1 MLKLI
6 LAICVADSLPS
17 GPIGLRGWMPR
28 WIDRSGQRFDERGAS
43 LVEYS
48 LLLAMIAVVCIGA
61 ITFFGGEVSDVYSG
75 AGSSFN

>member
-6 LAICVADSLPS
+6 LAICVADITPS
-17 GPIGLRGWMPR
+17 GPIGSRGSMQR
-28 WIDRSGQRFDERGAS
+28 WIDWSRRRFDERGAS

-61 ITFFGGEVSDVYSG
+61 ITFFGGEVSEVYSG

>member
-1 MLKLI
+1 MLKLTFTI
-6 LAICVADSLPS
+6 HAAGSAVL
-17 GPIGLRGWMPR
+17 GTIGSWGSTVVSDGRRGT
-28 WIDRSGQRFDERGAS
+28 RFGDRGAS

-61 ITFFGGEVSDVYSG
+61 VTFFGGQTADVYSG

>member
-1 MLKLI
+1 MLKLLFTIHTACASI
-6 LAICVADSLPS
+6 LVAADMWGSTVGSS
-17 GPIGLRGWMPR
+17 GPTGDGSH
-28 WIDRSGQRFDERGAS
+28 DRGAS

-61 ITFFGGEVSDVYSG
+61 VTFFGGQTADVYSG